1 MARIFRFWPA
11 CFARSC
17 NFFRKKGREPSQS
30 RLAQRRAFSESGAA
44 NAAFRYDPS
53 CEKAILENPQ
63 IFQNCEIIN
72 ILSADY
78 AQSKRGAHFKS
89 SHPLIFIISLLTTN
103 LILP

>member
-1 MARIFRFWPA
+1 VPAPPKGGAGERSEPERIRFP
-11 CFARSC
+11 
-17 NFFRKKGREPSQS
+17 
-30 RLAQRRAFSESGAA
+30 QRRAFSESGAA